1 MNSTAQCSGA
11 SQTVWGGY
19 DEGGE
24 TCKARVKLWL
34 WSKGHL
40 TAFTPTS
47 LWFYRLWQWTKM
59 SRSCYIHTLNVWMFF
74 LHDEMKCCVCV
85 CVRMCVFTSWLM
97 CTDCRLLMWP
107 DWILLAAC
115 DTACNTDL
123 CWWANPQFQIKL
135 HHHLWPTTTQ
145 SNDKY
150 SVCLCVCVCVC
161 GACLTCEVV
170 CTGWTTWVGTP
181 GAGGLESD
189 RLSLEWTEPSGDH
202 TGRTKERRFIRS
214 SNKYHQKIQPSAPHV

>member
-150 SVCLCVCVCVC
+150 SVCLCVCVCVW
-161 GACLTCEVV
+161 CLSYL
-170 CTGWTTWVGTP
+170 W
-181 GAGGLESD
+181 GGLHWLD
-189 RLSLEWTEPSGDH
+189 HLSGD
-202 TGRTKERRFIRS
+202 TWGRGARVWQTVIGVNRALWGSHRKDERE
-214 SNKYHQKIQPSAPHV
+214 KIYQIVK